1 MVLSKKGQGEE
12 TAAGGD
18 EPFEK
23 ENSNQLY
30 TMLVIPEHQ
39 TRESRM
45 HSEIVNAKVRGIRI
59 HCVSVSIGPLLRIP
73 VEPSGK
79 VARTLDSICPFLHS
93 RLSSI

>member
-30 TMLVIPEHQ
+30 TMLVILVNQ
-39 TRESRM
+39 SRESRM

-59 HCVSVSIGPLLRIP
+59 HCYEYL
-73 VEPSGK
+73 
-79 VARTLDSICPFLHS
+79 
-93 RLSSI
+93 

>member
-1 MVLSKKGQGEE
+1 MVLSKKGQGGE

-18 EPFEK
+18 RPFEK
-23 ENSNQLY
+23 EDSNQLY
-30 TMLVIPEHQ
+30 TMLVILVNQ
-39 TRESRM
+39 SRESRM

-59 HCVSVSIGPLLRIP
+59 NCVSVSIGPLLRIP

-93 RLSSI
+93 LLSSI